1 MTLEPSTLAMTL
13 EPSALLV
20 AGAISLFALSSA
32 GSAIGTGIAASAAVG
47 AWKKCYAHNRPAPF
61 TMVTFVG
68 MPLSN
73 TLYGMIIMFVLLA
86 QSDKPLTL
94 GAGWVMLAMCVFVG
108 LIIGLASITQARAA
122 ACACDAQGETGQ
134 GLGNYIAAIGII
146 EGVTLFVFVF
156 SLLAFGKFFT
166 AAPAAL

>member
-1 MTLEPSTLAMTL
+1 MTLEPSTLAI
-13 EPSALLV
+13 
-20 AGAISLFALSSA
+20 AGAVTLFALSSA

-61 TMVTFVG
+61 TMLTFVG

-73 TLYGMIIMFVLLA
+73 TLYGMIVMFGVIGRATNAAL
-86 QSDKPLTL
+86 SITP
-94 GAGWVMLAMCVFVG
+94 GAGWALLAMCVFIG
-108 LIIGLASITQARAA
+108 LVIGLASLTQARAA

-134 GLGNYIAAIGII
+134 GFGNYLAAIGII

-156 SLLAFGKFFT
+156 SLLAIGNFFT
-166 AAPAAL
+166 AVG